1 MQEPAGPQVLI
12 VDDDVSMQRMLRSR
26 LEREGYHVVTASD
39 GDEGLSLIRK
49 HVFNLVITDMRM
61 PKVKGDELARSIT
74 QFNPDIPVIVMT
86 AYGEVNEAVRLMQD
100 GVSYYMT
107 KPFDVEE
114 LVQRVRKAVERHRTA
129 HEVNQVRQQDHEPAE
144 VRLHRRNLPQDRGA
158 PDPDLHRRPERRAG
172 HHLRRVRNR
181 QGAGGAG
188 HPLHRQAR
196 RPAVRGRELR
206 RDSREPASRTSCSD
220 T

>member
-86 AYGEVNEAVRLMQD
+86 AYGEVNEAVRVMQD

-129 HEVNQVRQQDHEPAE
+129 LEVNQVRSKIMSRSSSTASPEPA
-144 VRLHRRNLPQDRGA
+144 RSWWRGPSITQESA
-158 PDPDLHRRPERRAG
+158 PT
-172 HHLRRVRNR
+172 
-181 QGAGGAG
+181 
-188 HPLHRQAR
+188 
-196 RPAVRGRELR
+196 GR
-206 RDSREPASRTSCSD
+206 SWSRTAARFPR